1 MGVMVV
7 MVLIM
12 MREEVRSLR
21 KLRMRL
27 INKVSH
33 GNQAKCFAR
42 LCVELRAL
50 LNG

>member
-27 INKVSH
+27 IKKVS
-33 GNQAKCFAR
+33 GEFWS
-42 LCVELRAL
+42 
-50 LNG
+50 